1 MLDDAGGW
9 ARPSRGL
16 LGRTHRL
23 LATLLIGYA
32 AVAGGVAAAL
42 QSPLGWVA
50 EARASG
56 IAGLVLG
63 GCLIAVSSVAACCMA
78 NGARRA
84 LRPARVGGTGR
95 IAQGLIVPLLAG
107 LAGLCAWGLR
117 ANTTAVPDPAGATTL
132 GAMTALLAFP
142 ALVAERFAA
151 ATPAS
156 VLPEAP
162 ALRRVLAVPVAA
174 CLVAGAIEVLRG
186 QEFAWAGT
194 AAEVAAAL
202 LAAVAA
208 ELTIRSALRWF
219 QPPTDPLR
227 ARAAVRSVLA
237 DLPRWGLRP
246 GGVAEPLR
254 AHFGLDFSRSWALLF
269 LRRALLPA
277 CAMTGLACWG
287 LSGVVLLP
295 LDSRG
300 VYERFGAPAA
310 VFGPGLHLT
319 LPWPLGRVRPVEL
332 GTVHTVPLGAGTENL
347 AAAGTPAEAPAPPD
361 ADRLWD
367 QPHPNEA
374 DWLIAGSGASGQSFQ
389 AMSADIRVLYRVGLA
404 DADALHALYD
414 VADPELLVREVAART
429 VSRFFAART
438 LESVLDERVERMS
451 AELQASLA
459 SALRQDQSGLEVVSV
474 TIEAVHP
481 PAGAAAAYHAVQA
494 AEIIANTAIATET
507 GRAKGTAS
515 LAREQSWDILDKSRA
530 AAAETVAAARGDEL
544 RFTGDV
550 AANGAG
556 GRAFLL
562 ERYFQAVTAAMV
574 RAPLTI
580 MDDRLAPSMAPVIDL
595 RPFAAAARATGLD
608 DTD

>member
-9 ARPSRGL
+9 ARPSQGL

-23 LATLLIGYA
+23 LATLLIGYT
-32 AVAGGVAAAL
+32 AVAGGLAAAL
-42 QSPLGWVA
+42 QSPLGWAA

-56 IAGLVLG
+56 VAGLVLG
-63 GCLIAVSSVAACCMA
+63 GCLVAVSSVAACCMA

-84 LRPARVGGTGR
+84 LRPARIEGSGR

-117 ANTTAVPDPAGATTL
+117 AHATAAPDPAVATGL
-132 GAMTALLAFP
+132 ASITALLAFP
-142 ALVAERFAA
+142 ALVAERFAT

-174 CLVAGAIEVLRG
+174 FLVAGALEVLRG

-194 AAEVAAAL
+194 AADVAAAL

-208 ELTIRSALRWF
+208 ELAVRGALRWF

-277 CAMTGLACWG
+277 CALTGLACWG

-332 GTVHTVPLGAGTENL
+332 GTVHSVPLRAGPEIQ
-347 AAAGTPAEAPAPPD
+347 AAAEPAEAPAPTD

-451 AELQASLA
+451 AELQASLT

-562 ERYFQAVTAAMV
+562 ERYFQAVTAALV